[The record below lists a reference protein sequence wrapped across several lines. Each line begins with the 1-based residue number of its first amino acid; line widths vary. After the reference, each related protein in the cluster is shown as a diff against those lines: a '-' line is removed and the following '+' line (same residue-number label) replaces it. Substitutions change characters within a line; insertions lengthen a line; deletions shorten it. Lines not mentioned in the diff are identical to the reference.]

1 MELIDV
7 TKTRKGRA
15 GITIKIGG
23 AIKKYEF
30 SYSGGDIFVV
40 HFPDE
45 LKRLLRLLPVTVAQS
60 MVQKIESNLT
70 TNVVSLPFEIEIEKE
85 ILQMV

>member
-7 TKTRKGRA
+7 TKTRKGHARL
-15 GITIKIGG
+15 TIKIGG

-30 SYSGGDIFVV
+30 SHSTGDIFVA
-40 HFPDE
+40 HFPDD
-45 LKRLLRLLPVTVAQS
+45 LKRLLRLLPVAVAQS
-60 MVQKIESNLT
+60 VVANVENCLT
-70 TNVVSLPFEIEIEKE
+70 TKTVRLPFEIEIEKE